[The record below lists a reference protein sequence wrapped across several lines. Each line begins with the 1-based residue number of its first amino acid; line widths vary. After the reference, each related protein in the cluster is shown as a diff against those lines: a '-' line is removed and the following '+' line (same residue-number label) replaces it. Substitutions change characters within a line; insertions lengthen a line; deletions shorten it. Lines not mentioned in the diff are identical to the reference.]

1 MFRGTKI
8 LNFNDYEENGIHYWP
23 LLTSTSKEENIARD
37 FGSNLF
43 KIYLTKENQPPTNI
57 NIIGKLRAFDNE
69 EEVLLLPSF

>member
-1 MFRGTKI
+1 MYRGTEN

-23 LLTSTSKEENIARD
+23 LFTSTSKEEKIARK
-37 FGSNLF
+37 FGSKLF